1 MKNAPHAANSPATT
15 AEEHPWWRD
24 TIVYQIYP
32 RSFRD
37 SDGDGIGD
45 LNGIAERL
53 DYLRDL
59 GIETLWLNPIF
70 ASPNADN
77 GYDISDYRR
86 IMEDFGT
93 MEDFERLLREA
104 HARGMRI
111 LLDLVLNHTS
121 DEHPW
126 FAEARTSRENPYYDY
141 YLWWPEEQGRPPYR
155 KSHFDEE
162 ADAWCYNPPTRSYY
176 LHYFA
181 RQQPDLNWDNPRVR
195 EEVYGIMRF
204 WLDKGVDGFRL
215 DSIPYISKD
224 RSFPEID
231 LRQFPDIFPYYSL
244 GPRLHEYL
252 REMNREVLSRYDCLS
267 MGEGSKV
274 APGEGYKF
282 IAPERH
288 ELDLLYHFGAADI
301 RNETDGLPGGAEAG
315 IPYDLPQIKR
325 MYADWDR
332 AAGSGWPTVYLGN
345 HDQPRMVSRFG
356 DDSPRWR
363 GLSAKMLT
371 LFLLTMRGTPC
382 WFAGDELG
390 MANIRFTRIDEYDDI
405 DTRNRYRKIEREGGD
420 TERFLREQQEIGR
433 DNARTPYQWDG
444 SAHAGFSTAHPWLR
458 VNPDYTEVNAARES
472 ADPDSV
478 LSFFRRAVALRKE
491 HPELVRASFRL
502 LAPDHPQIF
511 AYLREG
517 EAARYLVLLNF
528 SSRPARIA
536 PEAALDGAE
545 TLLHNYPTAPPLD
558 GSTVELRPFEGVLCR
573 IAAPAPSAGGTE
585 VRE

>member
-1 MKNAPHAANSPATT
+1 MKKLPQAPGGGATQP
-15 AEEHPWWRD
+15 PWWQE

-37 SDGDGIGD
+37 SNGDGIGD
-45 LNGIAERL
+45 LNGITDRL
-53 DYLRDL
+53 DYLHGL

-86 IMEDFGT
+86 IMSDFGT

-121 DEHPW
+121 EEHPW
-126 FAEARTSRENPYYDY
+126 FAAARTSRENPYYDY

-195 EEVYGIMRF
+195 QELYDIMRF

-224 RSFPEID
+224 RTFPEID
-231 LRQFPDIFPYYSL
+231 LARFPDIFPYYSL

-252 REMNREVLSRYDCLS
+252 REMNREATRHHDCLL

-274 APGEGYKF
+274 SPEEGAKF
-282 IAPERH
+282 IAPQRR
-288 ELDLLYHFGAADI
+288 ELHLLYHFGAADI
-301 RNETDGLPGGAEAG
+301 RNETDGAPDGAAKG

-332 AAGSGWPTVYLGN
+332 AAGEGWPIVYLGN

-363 GLSAKMLT
+363 ELSAKMLT
-371 LFLLTMRGTPC
+371 MFLLTMRGTPC

-405 DTRNRYRKIEREGGD
+405 DTRNHYRKIEREGGD

-444 SAHAGFSTAHPWLR
+444 STHAGFSPVRPWLR
-458 VNPDYTEVNAARES
+458 VNPDFAEVNAARES
-472 ADPDSV
+472 TDPDSV

-491 HPELVRASFRL
+491 HPELIRASFRL
-502 LAPDHPQIF
+502 LDPEHPQIF
-511 AYLREG
+511 AYLRESG
-517 EAARYLVLLNF
+517 GLRYLVLLNF
-528 SSRPARIA
+528 SGQPARIA
-536 PEAALDGAE
+536 TQLPLDGA
-545 TLLHNYPTAPPLD
+545 TILLHNYPDRPPLE
-558 GSTVELRPFEGVLCR
+558 GGATELRPFEGVLCR
-573 IAAPAPSAGGTE
+573 IAAHERSADGTASE
-585 VRE
+585 